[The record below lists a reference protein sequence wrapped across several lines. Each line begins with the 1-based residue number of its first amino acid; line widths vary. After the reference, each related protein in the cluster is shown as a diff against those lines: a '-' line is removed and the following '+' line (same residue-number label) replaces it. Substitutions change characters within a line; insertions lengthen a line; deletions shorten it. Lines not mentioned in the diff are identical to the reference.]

1 MLNVKGHHVMKHTVL
16 LLAVVMLI
24 PLAVSAKKK
33 LITVK
38 VEVVEPTTTFQE
50 LAGNRGSILGRRT
63 GIDSVSLKVI
73 INGDHALLRCY
84 ENHQGCNTL
93 GPGTYDAEVS
103 VPKWTGCLARDTSGK
118 LATRTSGSTIYNHS
132 ITKDSENTG
141 ECLALGRSERR
152 RGTNSTFAPER
163 RRTFLSRRR
172 PRGGPVFSSPPFPG
186 IQCSSRE
193 PLFGEVSRI
202 HSPTP

>member
-1 MLNVKGHHVMKHTVL
+1 
-16 LLAVVMLI
+16 MLI

-103 VPKWTGCLARDTSGK
+103 VPKCTGCLARDTSGK
-118 LATRTSGSTIYNHS
+118 ASDPDVWIYYIQPLDHQRFREHWRVSGTW
-132 ITKDSENTG
+132 
-141 ECLALGRSERR
+141 
-152 RGTNSTFAPER
+152 
-163 RRTFLSRRR
+163 
-172 PRGGPVFSSPPFPG
+172 
-186 IQCSSRE
+186 
-193 PLFGEVSRI
+193 
-202 HSPTP
+202 